1 LPSFGGSPARVAAGA
16 AHSPNGG
23 NLLNAGVS
31 IDEIA
36 AQDCVT
42 LKRMRNLVREV
53 LARRMPRPPAEY
65 AALQVSRLNE
75 ALLVPYSAMAGA
87 NLAAVDRVAELCA
100 NSTAITDPFPA
111 MSGRGP
117 MSRGS
122 RRRRKARSR
131 SKRRSPRR
139 RTVPGTLP
147 RIDAF
152 GCLCFARAG
161 VVPGHARS
169 PSPMAVM
176 NNSQINGRLFRA

>member
-1 LPSFGGSPARVAAGA
+1 VAARA

-36 AQDCVT
+36 AQDRVT

-53 LARRMPRPPAEY
+53 LARRMPRPPADFRRGRM
-65 AALQVSRLNE
+65 SRLNE
-75 ALLVPYSAMAGA
+75 APLVPISAMAGA

-111 MSGRGP
+111 MSRRGP

-131 SKRRSPRR
+131 SKRRSPSR
-139 RTVPGTLP
+139 
-147 RIDAF
+147 
-152 GCLCFARAG
+152 
-161 VVPGHARS
+161 
-169 PSPMAVM
+169 
-176 NNSQINGRLFRA
+176 NGAASD

>member
-1 LPSFGGSPARVAAGA
+1 MAAGA

-87 NLAAVDRVAELCA
+87 NLAAVDRVVRIVRELDRYHGSVSRDVRARPYEPRFAPPAQSPLALEATLAEA
-100 NSTAITDPFPA
+100 ED
-111 MSGRGP
+111 
-117 MSRGS
+117 
-122 RRRRKARSR
+122 
-131 SKRRSPRR
+131 
-139 RTVPGTLP
+139 GT
-147 RIDAF
+147 RYATT
-152 GCLCFARAG
+152 
-161 VVPGHARS
+161 
-169 PSPMAVM
+169 
-176 NNSQINGRLFRA
+176 N